1 MNQSVLKMLL
11 PGVVM
16 LTAFT
21 AHSSDFSVDGISY
34 EIISDEFGTVA
45 VTDIDL
51 QGGECIIP
59 ETVNNRGHSYKVV
72 AIGELEHHYFA
83 GTLIM
88 PNSIVDIA
96 KGAFKYS
103 DIKRIV
109 FSNQIKVIS
118 EESFCYCRSLQS
130 VVLPVELKA
139 IGISAFSGCE
149 SLQSVDFPDDLRY
162 IGVSAF
168 SKCASLQ
175 SVDLPDDLRYIGSD
189 AFHGCASLQSVDLPD
204 GLRYIGRNTFSGCAS
219 LQSVALPDGLRY
231 IGNSAFSECASL
243 QSVALPDDLRYIESS
258 AFSGCESLRSVDLP
272 DGLRYMGS
280 GAFSGCESLQNVDLP
295 DGLRYIGVNAF
306 SGCASLRSVD
316 LSDGLVCINGACFD
330 GCTSLHSATLSTGLV
345 GGLPL
350 GGAIFSGCASLQ
362 SVKFRAN
369 SRNSGVNSKKRSL
382 NRIGD
387 YMFLGCK
394 SIESIEIPEG
404 ILEIGDY
411 VFEDCKQLNEVS
423 LPDGLVSIGSMA
435 FNETKIKKVVFPKS
449 MLYIG
454 YGSFTNFDMVSY
466 ISEVVSLNPEPP
478 YCYGLNSDIC
488 THAVLSVPAG
498 CKQKYL
504 SHSSNWRLFSTI
516 NEIGQPGA
524 VENVKAADGFKVN
537 VQDGAIHIDGIEV
550 ECPVYVYDLSGRL
563 VEYGISSENL
573 HVDSSG
579 VYLVRVMGETYKVFV
594 GK

>member
-1 MNQSVLKMLL
+1 
-11 PGVVM
+11 M
-16 LTAFT
+16 LTAFP

-51 QGGECIIP
+51 QGEECIIP

-72 AIGELEHHYFA
+72 AIGELEYHYSAFA

-96 KGAFKYS
+96 KGAFKHS
-103 DIKRIV
+103 IIKRVV

-118 EESFCYCRSLQS
+118 EESFYDCRSLQS

-162 IGVSAF
+162 IGASAF
-168 SKCASLQ
+168 SKCISLQ
-175 SVDLPDDLRYIGSD
+175 GVDLPDGLRYIGSD
-189 AFHGCASLQSVDLPD
+189 AFHRCASLQSVDLPD
-204 GLRYIGRNTFSGCAS
+204 GLRYIGSNTFNGCTL
-219 LQSVALPDGLRY
+219 LQNVDLPDGLLY
-231 IGNSAFSECASL
+231 IEREAFYGCTSL
-243 QSVALPDDLRYIESS
+243 Q
-258 AFSGCESLRSVDLP
+258 SVDLP

-280 GAFSGCESLQNVDLP
+280 GAFSGCASLQSVALPDGLRHIGSSAFSGCESLQNVDLP
-295 DGLRYIGVNAF
+295 DGLWYMGVSAF

-316 LSDGLVCINGACFD
+316 LSDGLVCINGGCFD
-330 GCTSLHSATLSTGLV
+330 GCTSLRSATLSTGLV
-345 GGLPL
+345 GDHPL
-350 GGAIFSGCASLQ
+350 SHAIFSGCASLQ

-411 VFEDCKQLNEVS
+411 VFEDCNQLSEVS
-423 LPDGLVSIGSMA
+423 LPDGLVSIGSMS

-478 YCYGLNSDIC
+478 YCSGLNSDIC

-524 VENVKAADGFKVN
+524 VENVKAADGIKVN